1 MCDLNA
7 VNRWST
13 ENKMIINTTKT
24 KSMLITGNRI
34 ETKLQNRTLNLRVE
48 FNNIEVAQVMSHKRL

>member
-1 MCDLNA
+1 
-7 VNRWST
+7 
-13 ENKMIINTTKT
+13 MIINTTKT